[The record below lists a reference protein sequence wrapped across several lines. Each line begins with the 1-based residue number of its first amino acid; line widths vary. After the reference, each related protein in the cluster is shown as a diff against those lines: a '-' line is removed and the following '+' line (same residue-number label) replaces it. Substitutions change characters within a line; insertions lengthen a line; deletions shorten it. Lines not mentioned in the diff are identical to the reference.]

1 MSGKPT
7 TSFILVLIAAII
19 VILFGISTL
28 VNTSYVL
35 PIVGG
40 SAASWIARIVV
51 AISIWWFICGGIL
64 LIASSWIR
72 SGEPNKVRNGGIV
85 AIIFSILTL
94 NLIVIILGLIGG
106 VLALTWKP
114 STKISSLKEMAEQ
127 KLEETI

>member
-51 AISIWWFICGGIL
+51 AISIWWIICGGIL

-114 STKISSLKEMAEQ
+114 STRISSLKEMAEQ